1 MDAHYITLSAS
12 IDRMNRTPNVA
23 FTRAAAESAHARA
36 AARVAKPQRPSLMD
50 RLLSGLRPS
59 QPQVVPVHA

>member
-1 MDAHYITLSAS
+1 MDAHYMTLSAS
-12 IDRMNRTPNVA
+12 IDRMNLTPNLD
-23 FTRAAAESAHARA
+23 FIKGAAEIAHARA
-36 AARVAKPQRPSLMD
+36 AARAAKRQKPSLMD